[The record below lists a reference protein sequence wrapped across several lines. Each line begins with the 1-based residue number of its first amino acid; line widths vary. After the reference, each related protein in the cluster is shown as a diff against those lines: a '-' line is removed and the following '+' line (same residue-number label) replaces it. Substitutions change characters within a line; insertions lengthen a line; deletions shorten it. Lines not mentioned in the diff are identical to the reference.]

1 MKFIKYFNKYRYLS
15 VTAAFCFS
23 MSCAHAG
30 SFEDFFIAVRNDNT
44 SVLNDLLDR
53 GFDPNTRNEKGQLG
67 LVLAMQEHSLKAARA
82 LLARPA
88 TDMNALNQ
96 SGESALM
103 LAAIKGDL
111 EGVQLLL
118 GKGAKINQPGW
129 SAIHYA
135 ATGPEPKIVELLLQ
149 RGAEVDA
156 RSPNDST
163 PLMMAAQY
171 GSEDSVKL
179 LLARGADLK
188 RRNQLNLS
196 AADFARRAG
205 RESLAKQL
213 DKLGG

>member
-1 MKFIKYFNKYRYLS
+1 MLIKNLKKQRYL
-15 VTAAFCFS
+15 VVIAAFLF
-23 MSCAHAG
+23 AAAGAFAG

-53 GFDPNTRNEKGQLG
+53 GFDPNTRNEKGQIG

-88 TDMNALNQ
+88 TDVNALNQ
-96 SGESALM
+96 AGESALM
-103 LAAIKGDL
+103 LAAIKGDM

-135 ATGPEPKIVELLLQ
+135 ATGPEPKIVELLLA

-213 DKLGG
+213 DKLGV